1 MIDQPRLLVA
11 HAISYPHK
19 LLELKLDEWDLL
31 VRQARVSNLLA
42 RIGYLLA
49 QSDLLE
55 KVPEAPRCHLEAAML
70 VAEKQKLAIE
80 WEIQCI
86 QEAIGH
92 TGLPVVLL
100 KGAAY
105 VANDLP
111 PSMGRLFSDVDILVA
126 KAEINRAEQA
136 LKLHRWVSE
145 KLDAYDQRYYRK
157 WMHELPPLRHMER
170 QTVIDVHHGILPES
184 GRLRPDPQKMLFNM
198 QPVGNYPN
206 VFTLDAYDMILH
218 NATHLFHEG
227 EFHHGLR
234 DLVDFDSLIRHFCH
248 LQDFWLT
255 LLDRAQHQQLIDPL
269 FYAVRYAQKLLR
281 TPMPD
286 SFIESL
292 IQQQNS
298 IHTAMMDF
306 LFMRALFPDHRSC
319 DVWGVGFARW
329 ALYIRSHYLR
339 MPLYLLIPHLVRKS
353 IRGRL
358 ELDNRATP

>member
-1 MIDQPRLLVA
+1 MIDQPRLLVV

-31 VRQARVSNLLA
+31 IRQARVSNLLA

-49 QSDLLE
+49 QSDLLGQT
-55 KVPEAPRCHLEAAML
+55 PEAPRCHLLAAML

-86 QEAIGH
+86 QESIAH

-111 PSMGRLFSDVDILVA
+111 PCMGRLFSDVDILVA
-126 KAEINRAEQA
+126 KAEIHRAEQA
-136 LKLHRWVSE
+136 LKLHGWMAE
-145 KLDAYDQRYYRK
+145 KLTPYDQRYYRK

-170 QTVIDVHHGILPES
+170 KTVIDVHHTILPES
-184 GRLRPDPQKMLFNM
+184 GHLRPDPQKMLSNI
-198 QPVGNYPN
+198 QPVANQAN

-218 NATHLFHEG
+218 NAAHLFHEG

-248 LQDFWLT
+248 LQDFWLS
-255 LLDRAQHQQLIDPL
+255 LFRRAQQQQLIGPL
-269 FYAVRYAQKLLR
+269 FYAARYAQKLLR

-286 SFIESL
+286 SFLESL
-292 IQQQNS
+292 TRQQNS
-298 IHTAMMDF
+298 MHTAVMDF
-306 LFMRALFPDHRSC
+306 LFMRVLLPDHRSC
-319 DVWGVGFARW
+319 DIWGVGFARW
-329 ALYIRSHYLR
+329 ALYVRSHYLR
-339 MPLYLLIPHLVRKS
+339 MPLYLLIPHLFRKS

-358 ELDNRATP
+358 ELDDRATP